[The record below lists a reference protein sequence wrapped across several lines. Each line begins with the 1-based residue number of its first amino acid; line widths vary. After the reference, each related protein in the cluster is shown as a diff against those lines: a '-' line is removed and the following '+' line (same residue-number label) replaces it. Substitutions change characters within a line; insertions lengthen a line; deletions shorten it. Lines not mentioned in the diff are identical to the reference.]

1 MSMPGTGG
9 GDRKVST
16 VSWAEANLKKIG
28 MLTGRV
34 VEGEASRPWAFVRIE
49 HGLFAEIEALAAGT
63 WLIQGFG
70 VDPDWLDRG
79 VERLLLNEAVR
90 RASSAGLSGVSTI
103 VGRTAQDLIAWFKGE
118 GFTARAECGGAYG
131 AVAAPVTWVL
141 LVRETVH

>member
-16 VSWAEANLKKIG
+16 VSWAESNRQKIG
-28 MLTGRV
+28 MLTGRA
-34 VEGEASRPWAFVRIE
+34 VEGEASRPRAFVRIE
-49 HGLFAEIEALAAGT
+49 HGPLAEIEALAAGT

-79 VERLLLNEAVR
+79 VERLLLDEAVR
-90 RASSAGLSGVSTI
+90 CANSARLSGVSTI
-103 VGRTAQDLIAWFKGE
+103 IGRMAQDLIAWLEDE